1 MIQMILES
9 KASKISNGKS
19 RVAVKISKLIRFNS
33 VKQRRGPA
41 ENARHCITNEA
52 PLPVAVAQMIYLKTR
67 KKVLVNETALE
78 ELCVQHQRVEDIQWG
93 ISHQL
98 WTKYNNDEIISPPKL
113 KPGLFVT
120 SAIDNISHNLSSYAA
135 TSSFHGTSISILQ
148 HPDDPIQ
155 HLPFAFVSENTST
168 RRNKLPSAYADIKPT
183 RRGKREPLKFKSSS
197 YEFPSQHNVT
207 TEISVWI

>member
-78 ELCVQHQRVEDIQWG
+78 ELCVQHQRVEDIQ
-93 ISHQL
+93 
-98 WTKYNNDEIISPPKL
+98 
-113 KPGLFVT
+113 
-120 SAIDNISHNLSSYAA
+120 
-135 TSSFHGTSISILQ
+135 
-148 HPDDPIQ
+148 
-155 HLPFAFVSENTST
+155 
-168 RRNKLPSAYADIKPT
+168 
-183 RRGKREPLKFKSSS
+183 
-197 YEFPSQHNVT
+197 
-207 TEISVWI
+207 

>member
-1 MIQMILES
+1 MILES

-78 ELCVQHQRVEDIQWG
+78 ELCVQHQRVEDIQ
-93 ISHQL
+93 
-98 WTKYNNDEIISPPKL
+98 
-113 KPGLFVT
+113 
-120 SAIDNISHNLSSYAA
+120 
-135 TSSFHGTSISILQ
+135 
-148 HPDDPIQ
+148 
-155 HLPFAFVSENTST
+155 
-168 RRNKLPSAYADIKPT
+168 
-183 RRGKREPLKFKSSS
+183 
-197 YEFPSQHNVT
+197 
-207 TEISVWI
+207 